1 MTLFLKP
8 AFHGWWTELIEDVVM
23 NQQIKNPC
31 GLFQVLGALS
41 RSEHGIRIRVLSF
54 MI

>member
-1 MTLFLKP
+1 MILFLKP
-8 AFHGWWTELIEDVVM
+8 AFRAWWTELIEDVM

-31 GLFQVLGALS
+31 GLFQVSGALS
-41 RSEHGIRIRVLSF
+41 HSEHGIRIRVLNF